1 MNITINGTICSN
13 DDKEI
18 YDWLNMEAVCPRDV
32 DKVLTGTEDVTLLIN
47 SGGGDVMAGNEI
59 YSALK
64 RYEGKVTAEITG
76 YAASAATI
84 IACGADLVRANP
96 GTQYMIHNV
105 STFAGGDKNDMESTA
120 QILKT
125 MDRSIANIYRLK
137 TGMEI
142 DELLAMMD
150 SSSGNMGK
158 WMDAVEAKKYGFIDE
173 IIGDNGSLAQPITI
187 YNGFGTILGDEVK
200 SSIRRKLAE
209 AKERQKA
216 QARLDLLKLKRR

>member
-32 DKVLTGTEDVTLLIN
+32 DNALQGSEDVTLLVN

-64 RYEGKVTAEITG
+64 RYPGKVTAEITG

-84 IACGADLVRANP
+84 ICCGADLVRANP

-105 STFAGGDKNDMESTA
+105 SSFSRGDKNDMESTA
-120 QILKT
+120 EILKT

-142 DELLAMMD
+142 AEILAMMD

-158 WMDAVEAKKYGFIDE
+158 WMDAVEAKKYGFVDE

-200 SSIRRKLAE
+200 SSIRRKIAE

-216 QARLDLLKLKRR
+216 QARLNLLKLKRR

>member
-32 DKVLTGTEDVTLLIN
+32 DKALAGNEDVTLLIN
-47 SGGGDVMAGNEI
+47 PGGGDVMAGNEI

>member
-32 DKVLTGTEDVTLLIN
+32 DKALAGNEDVTLLIN